1 MVCGINT
8 CPLFYLPQTISL
20 IMPNPP
26 LNAALIQTMLST
38 PLIKRV
44 FVFPVL
50 DSSNEWTLHHADCGE
65 VCLVETQT
73 AGRGRRGRQWYS
85 PPQTNLYCSLK
96 WCFETRPHQMG
107 LLSLVVAV
115 ALAECLHAIGLRGHR
130 IKWPNDIVYKNQK
143 LAGILIES
151 KRQDNT
157 VVIGIGLN
165 VHMSHDQDVHQT
177 AIDQAWTSV
186 DTLLQAQKNKPKPA
200 SSNRN
205 NIASQLLNT
214 LAKHLTHFST
224 LDFQQFLLQWQRWD
238 ALQEKNVNVI
248 YASQQRPA
256 QVIGIDSQGALR
268 VCLADGSEKTL
279 YSADISLR
287 FDHP

>member
-8 CPLFYLPQTISL
+8 CPLFYLSQTIPL

-26 LNAALIQTMLST
+26 LDAALIQTMLST

-115 ALAECLHAIGLRGHR
+115 AVAECLHAIGLRGHR
-130 IKWPNDIVYKNQK
+130 IKWPNDIVYQNQK

-151 KRQDNT
+151 KQQANT

-165 VHMSHDQDVHQT
+165 VHMSHDQDKHQT

-186 DTLLQAQKNKPKPA
+186 DSLLHAQKNKPKPA
-200 SSNRN
+200 PSNRN
-205 NIASQLLNT
+205 KIASQLLNT
-214 LAKHLTHFST
+214 LAKHLTHFQT

-238 ALQEKNVNVI
+238 VLQKKNVNVI

-268 VCLADGSEKTL
+268 VRLVDGSEKTL
-279 YSADISLR
+279 YSTDISLR
-287 FDHP
+287 FSHP